1 MTTQLDAVYQHE
13 KNLARRTWLTQPL
26 GGGPLKEY
34 DWAEAMNEAR
44 RMAAA
49 LRAKG
54 YPPGSR
60 IAIFSKNTA
69 WWFLTDLAI
78 MMAGHVSVPI
88 YPNLAAGSIR
98 QILEHSES
106 KLIFIG
112 KLDGYESMAS
122 GIPASLDRVIM
133 PLGPKTPGTKWEDLV
148 GASEPIADSP
158 RRDPDDL
165 ATIMYTSG
173 STGEAKGVMH
183 SFRTMCSARVFI
195 DSLGVNLED
204 RMISYLPLAHVAER
218 GILETPNFLVG
229 FHVFFAESL
238 DTFVQDLQR
247 ARPTLFG
254 SVPRLW
260 LKFQSGVFEKMPKKK
275 LDTLLKIPLVNGL
288 VRKKILKGL
297 GLDQTRLNVSGSAPI
312 PADLLRW
319 YRDLGL
325 QIGEIYGMT
334 ENFAVSHMTRVGD
347 FRPGWV
353 GAPVPGV
360 EHRLAEGGEIQVKS
374 PGTMLGYYKSE
385 ELTRDAL
392 TDDGWIRTGDRGE
405 LDAAQNLKL
414 TGRVKELFKT
424 SKGKYVSPAR
434 IENLLLANS
443 NLEQAC
449 VLGVGLSQPF
459 AVAVLSPSARK
470 IAAGGRE
477 AIAPIISDALA
488 RVNAELDPHEQLAKL
503 VVVGEEWT
511 PENGLLTPTLK
522 LKRGAIEAKYSPM
535 AEAWYA
541 QKPEVLWV

>member
-1 MTTQLDAVYQHE
+1 MTTQLDAAYQHE

-26 GGGPLKEY
+26 GGGPIKDY

-69 WWFLTDLAI
+69 WWFITDLAI

-122 GIPASLDRVIM
+122 GIPDSLERVIM
-133 PLGPKTPGTKWEDLV
+133 PLGPSTPGTKWADIIQSTAPLE
-148 GASEPIADSP
+148 DSP
-158 RRDPDDL
+158 RRDPDEL

-173 STGEAKGVMH
+173 STGQAKGVMH
-183 SFRTMCSARVFI
+183 SFRTMCAARVFI

-229 FHVFFAESL
+229 FHVYFAESL

-275 LDTLLKIPLVNGL
+275 LDTLLKIPVVNGL

-297 GLDQTRLNVSGSAPI
+297 GLDQTRLTVSGSAPI

-319 YRDLGL
+319 YRGLGL
-325 QIGEIYGMT
+325 EMGEIYGMT
-334 ENFAVSHMTRVGD
+334 ENFAISHMTRVGD

-353 GAPVPGV
+353 GAPVKGV
-360 EHRLAEGGEIQVKS
+360 EHRLAEGDEVQVKS
-374 PGTMLGYYKSE
+374 PGTMLGYYKAE

-392 TDDGWIRTGDRGE
+392 TEDGWLRTGDRGE
-405 LDAAQNLKL
+405 VDPQQNLRL

-434 IENLLLANS
+434 IENLLLANP
-443 NLEQAC
+443 NFEQAC
-449 VLGVGLSQPF
+449 VLGVGMSQPF
-459 AVAVLSPSARK
+459 ALVVLSQSARK
-470 IAAGGRE
+470 IAANGRD
-477 AIAPIISDALA
+477 AVAPLVAEALA
-488 RVNAELDPHEQLAKL
+488 RVNAEVDPHEQLAKL

-511 PENGLLTPTLK
+511 PENGMLTPTLK

-535 AEAWYA
+535 AEGWYA
-541 QKPEVLWV
+541 QKPEILWA